1 MGWSTN
7 AAAIGRETFLVPVTW
22 ENDWP
27 VFNAGK
33 KVELKGEA
41 PGLFQIEQ
49 TAAWRDDFEADELQL
64 GWYRKSTETHWQR
77 AFTRLANGLSD
88 TPVKK
93 DYSLTERP
101 GYLRLYGGPYTLSTP
116 VCPTMFL
123 RKQTHDPVRWET
135 RLSFCPDSPAT
146 EAGSTVYWNSYTYS
160 TIGIRLISG
169 GNKSGAREIA
179 FRSVSGAAAHV
190 PLASQE
196 SDVVLVIKS
205 DSGYMLGFKEIFD
218 GTEDQEVNWVGE
230 VSSKVMTRDP
240 EVGASFTGM
249 TFGIY
254 AFGETERC
262 FVPADFKYVEFM

>member
-1 MGWSTN
+1 M
-7 AAAIGRETFLVPVTW
+7 
-22 ENDWP
+22 
-27 VFNAGK
+27 FNAGK
-33 KVELKGEA
+33 KVEPKGEA

-116 VCPTMFL
+116 ACPTMFL

-135 RLSFCPDSPAT
+135 RLSFWPDSPAT
-146 EAGSTVYWNSYTYS
+146 EAGAIVYWNSYTYS
-160 TIGIRLISG
+160 SIGIRLISG
-169 GNKSGAREIA
+169 GSKSGAREVA
-179 FRSVSGAAAHV
+179 FRSASGAVAHV

-196 SDVVLVIKS
+196 SDFVLVIKS